1 MLFKILKRTI
11 ERGGYDREALL
22 SKLDVFFAADRITA
36 AEYGELTTQA
46 IVYDADA

>member
-22 SKLDVFFAADRITA
+22 TKLDVFFAADRITA
-36 AEYGELTTQA
+36 AEYGELSTQA
-46 IVYDADA
+46 LLHAADA